1 MTQRSKPPPGH
12 DDRSADA
19 RVRATRDSPSYRIAE
34 EDADFIASEV
44 ARGSRLQLDYLKAET
59 GLAEHG
65 IGHTI
70 VVFGGTRIPHPD
82 TAHRHMASCTEALER
97 APGDAACEQALAA
110 ATRVVA
116 KSHYY
121 EVARAF
127 GRLVAE
133 RAVDRHGERIA
144 ILTGGGPGLMEAANR
159 GAWEGGGKSVGL
171 NITLPQEQFP
181 NPYLTPGLCF
191 RFHYFA
197 MRKLHFLHRA
207 RALVAFQGG
216 FGTFD
221 ELFETLVLLQT
232 HKIAPLPV
240 VLVGRSFWDRAVDFE
255 FLAAEGVIAHEDLE
269 LFAFAET
276 AQDIFDH
283 IDLWYRKSGK
293 PLFAEAG
300 EGRAGTG

>member
-1 MTQRSKPPPGH
+1 MTQHPKHPPEH
-12 DDRSADA
+12 DDPSAEA
-19 RVRATRDSPSYRIAE
+19 RVRAILDSPSYRIAE
-34 EDADFIASEV
+34 QDADFIACEA
-44 ARGSRLQLDYLKAET
+44 ARASRLQLDYLKAET
-59 GLAEHG
+59 ELAAHG
-65 IGHTI
+65 IGHAI

-82 TAHRHMASCTEALER
+82 TAHRHLASCTEALAR

-110 ATRVVA
+110 ASSIVA
-116 KSHYY
+116 KSPYY

-133 RAVDRHGERIA
+133 RAFDRHGERMA

-159 GAWEGGGKSVGL
+159 GAWDGGGKSVGL

-207 RALVAFQGG
+207 RALVAFPGG

-232 HKIAPLPV
+232 RKIAPLPV

-255 FLAAEGVIAHEDLE
+255 FLAAEGVIAREDLG
-269 LFAFAET
+269 LFVFAET

-283 IDLWYRKSGK
+283 IDLWYRKSGR

-300 EGRAGTG
+300 EEAP